1 MRRRA
6 YLAAREKAGNRVTI
20 GFAGIADF
28 RSIIGQEYIA
38 GITKAAA
45 DHGVNLL
52 NFAGAIKYSLSGDID
67 FLQHYL
73 KKYRYMRPNVID
85 GLVTW
90 ASSLNVYLSDAAIGA
105 LHAKLQPLPLVDLGV
120 SVLSDVP
127 GVTIRSSDGIRLVMD
142 HLVDGHGYTRFGFVG
157 CTEGRQYQE
166 RLDAWRAEL
175 ARRGWEEDPSKVGL
189 LDSLEPKDIRK
200 WVDTLCRRFDLR
212 GRRLIDAL
220 VTVSDVSAAT
230 LLDELEHRGIR
241 VPQDVAVTG
250 FNNQI
255 QSIGSRCPLTTVDLG
270 YFRRGYAAVELL
282 LDRIENP
289 EQTFD
294 TRIMESS
301 LVIRQSC
308 GCFERG
314 VTEAGVPIPEVPG
327 GAAELRAALAHEPPD
342 LVEAVLAE
350 VSAGGGGVGGGLLS
364 WFQRATQQGGPTPDR
379 LAGFQDLVTRLRA
392 LVLSRIPPGADQDR
406 LESVFHQARIL
417 VSQTADYYQRSHKT
431 DAYRFNDLAR
441 IAISFASAIDVPQVF
456 EAVRHHL
463 GELEMPGI
471 FLVLQEELA
480 PDIGSANLEL
490 VHPPSAYPGDLPVRI
505 HESAFIPR
513 SILPRDRPWV
523 MMFEILYASGMC
535 LGYALIERGP
545 DNVALYDAVR
555 TLLSHALY
563 AVYVREGRNSRLR
576 ERLLRSDPV
585 RGILAGHGDHR
596 AGGLDARQIVEY
608 LMDRLADPTDLDAIA
623 RDLALS
629 KSYLIRRT
637 KALTGYTV
645 QALHELLKIERAKA
659 LLETRNRKV
668 ADIAAQLGYQNP
680 NYFSA
685 VFRKN
690 TGASPQEWLRRRG

>member
-1 MRRRA
+1 MRKRP
-6 YLAAREKAGNRVTI
+6 YLAAREKAGQRVTI

-38 GITKAAA
+38 GITKAAS
-45 DHGVNLL
+45 DYGVNLL

-90 ASSLNVYLSDAAIGA
+90 ASSLNVYLSDDAIGA
-105 LHAKLQPLPLVDLGV
+105 LHDKLSPLPLVDLGV
-120 SVLSDVP
+120 SVLNDVP

-142 HLVDGHGYTRFGFVG
+142 HLADGHGYSRFGFVG
-157 CTEGRQYQE
+157 CLEGRQYQE
-166 RLDAWRAEL
+166 RLEAWRAEL
-175 ARRGWEEDPSKVGL
+175 ARRGWQEDPAMVGL

-200 WVDTLCRRFDLR
+200 WVDTLCRRFDLKD
-212 GRRLIDAL
+212 RRHLDAL
-220 VTVSDVSAAT
+220 VTVSDVAAAT
-230 LLDELEHRGIR
+230 LLDELEHRGLR

-289 EQTFD
+289 GHRFD
-294 TRIMESS
+294 TLIMESS

-308 GCFERG
+308 GCFEAA
-314 VTEAGVPIPEVPG
+314 VTEAGDPLRAVPG
-327 GAAELRAALAHEPPD
+327 GAGGLKEALASEAPD
-342 LVEAVLAE
+342 LAEAVVAE
-350 VSAGGGGVGGGLLS
+350 VAGNPGGALLR
-364 WFQRATQQGGPTPDR
+364 WFQRLTQQAGPTPDR
-379 LAGFQDLVTRLRA
+379 LAGYQVLLTRLRS
-392 LVLSRIPPGADQDR
+392 LVLARLPVGSPERDR

-490 VHPPSAYPGDLPVRI
+490 VHPAGSPAIELPVRI
-505 HESAFIPR
+505 HESGFIPR
-513 SILPRDRPWV
+513 SLLPRDRPWV
-523 MMFEILYASGMC
+523 MMLEILYASGMC

-555 TLLSHALY
+555 TLLSHSLY

-585 RGILAGHGDHR
+585 RHILAGQGER
-596 AGGLDARQIVEY
+596 PGQGLDARHIVEY
-608 LMDRLADPTDLDAIA
+608 LMDRLGEPTDLNAIA
-623 RDLALS
+623 QDLALS

-680 NYFSA
+680 NYFAA

-690 TGASPQEWLRRRG
+690 TGASPQEWLRRRS